1 MSVRP
6 SIRVGRAV
14 PSRRPRFARSVSD
27 RRSTG
32 EARREQLTPLDV
44 PAIRLS
50 EVAHWL
56 AISRASA
63 YRLVQSGQLPG
74 VRIGATWR
82 VLRVDFDAYLDR
94 MRADAERRY
103 RRARS

>member
-1 MSVRP
+1 MRSRP
-6 SIRVGRAV
+6 SIRVGRAA
-14 PSRRPRFARSVSD
+14 PSRRPRFARNVSD
-27 RRSTG
+27 QRSTG
-32 EARREQLTPLDV
+32 EAPREQLTLLDV

-50 EVAHWL
+50 EVARRL

-94 MRADAERRY
+94 MRTDAERRY